1 MTMRK
6 FLSILLVLF
15 CLQSEAYFS
24 FDRSIIKTVK
34 HGTYEYYFDKF
45 DKVYIS
51 DIDSVALPVSNDSTL
66 IIPSACEIDNKTYEV
81 SGIVP
86 YAFRY
91 RKEIKHLILSEG
103 IEVVKYG
110 CFNKCPNLVSV
121 KFPSTLNS
129 IENEYRGGIFSYC
142 DKLSR
147 ITINKN
153 NNIYDAR
160 NDCNALII
168 SESNKLIFGCKSTII
183 PSSVE
188 TIGKMAFT
196 ATSALESIIIPEG
209 VKHIER
215 GAFSRCNNLKKI
227 KLPNSLETLE
237 GGVFGG
243 CTSLKS
249 VFIPRNVSKIDGDL
263 FAYCH
268 FLKEVKVDRRNK
280 TFDSRKN
287 CNAII
292 YTAKDSLVAGCGAS
306 IIPEGIK
313 SIGYRAFDGSSIKNI
328 HIPRSVH
335 HIAQEAFS
343 CTTYCNSIS
352 VDSRNPIY
360 SSPDN
365 CNAII
370 ETAKNKLIQGCCLTY
385 IPQGIKEIGSYA
397 FFGIILHPSFE
408 IPREVEKI
416 GKYAFD
422 AHSTSHIGATWEIR
436 YLLEGCNRRD

>member
-1 MTMRK
+1 MRT

-81 SGIVP
+81 YGIVP

-153 NNIYDAR
+153 NKIYDAR

-168 SESNKLIFGCKSTII
+168 SENDKLIFGCKSTII

-196 ATSALESIIIPEG
+196 PDFINAPP
-209 VKHIER
+209 
-215 GAFSRCNNLKKI
+215 
-227 KLPNSLETLE
+227 KLR
-237 GGVFGG
+237 
-243 CTSLKS
+243 
-249 VFIPRNVSKIDGDL
+249 I
-263 FAYCH
+263 
-268 FLKEVKVDRRNK
+268 
-280 TFDSRKN
+280 
-287 CNAII
+287 
-292 YTAKDSLVAGCGAS
+292 
-306 IIPEGIK
+306 
-313 SIGYRAFDGSSIKNI
+313 
-328 HIPRSVH
+328 
-335 HIAQEAFS
+335 
-343 CTTYCNSIS
+343 
-352 VDSRNPIY
+352 
-360 SSPDN
+360 
-365 CNAII
+365 
-370 ETAKNKLIQGCCLTY
+370 
-385 IPQGIKEIGSYA
+385 
-397 FFGIILHPSFE
+397 
-408 IPREVEKI
+408 
-416 GKYAFD
+416 
-422 AHSTSHIGATWEIR
+422 
-436 YLLEGCNRRD
+436 

>member
-1 MTMRK
+1 MRF

-15 CLQSEAYFS
+15 CLQSEADNWFKQ
-24 FDRSIIKTVK
+24 SIVK
-34 HGTYEYYFDKF
+34 SVKQGTYEFHISKF
-45 DKVYIS
+45 GSLYIS
-51 DIDSVALPVSNDSTL
+51 DIDSVALPISEDSTL
-66 IIPSACEIDNKTYEV
+66 VIPHTVEVEGKIYEV
-81 SGIVP
+81 AGTSP
-86 YAFRY
+86 NAFSY
-91 RKEIKHLILSEG
+91 RKEIKHLIFSEG
-103 IEVVKYG
+103 FKIIKSG
-110 CFNKCPNLVSV
+110 CFKKCPNLVSV
-121 KFPSTLNS
+121 KFPSTFDYFDND
-129 IENEYRGGIFSYC
+129 FSHPFAYC
-142 DKLSR
+142 DKLTRIIVDSR
-147 ITINKN
+147 NKKYN
-153 NNIYDAR
+153 SR
-160 NDCNALII
+160 NDCNALIGLW
-168 SESNKLIFGCKSTII
+168 NKTLEFGCKGTVI

-188 TIGKMAFT
+188 TIARDAFG
-196 ATSALESIIIPEG
+196 SSSGLESITIPEG

-215 GAFSRCNNLKKI
+215 EAFSQCYNLKEI
-227 KLPNSLETLE
+227 KLPNSLETL
-237 GGVFGG
+237 GSGAFAG

-328 HIPRSVH
+328 HIPRSVR

-408 IPREVEKI
+408 IPREVKKI

-436 YLLEGCNRRD
+436 YLLEGCDRRE